1 MVMHVELQAS
11 CSALGYQEGK
21 SYVKEPDCI
30 ETVKDLIRFLKREDE
45 TCDIRRQLG
54 HAQIVQND
62 LLPILI
68 QYSNEETLWETVI
81 RLLVNL
87 TQPAILC
94 FNGQIPEEKSMRN
107 YFLEVES
114 HLQLIKEAFI
124 NEEVF
129 AVITGKLGDM
139 LKLDWEHRHEEHRL
153 LIERLLI
160 LIRNILH
167 VPTNPDD
174 EMRTDDDASVH
185 DQVLW
190 ALHVSGLEDILLYI
204 GSSEE
209 ERNLSMHILEIVSL
223 MFREQDAD
231 TLAAAGVQKSESE
244 KVKDERELQMVRE
257 QEKLQKKANQMKFS
271 SRHSR
276 FGGTFVVKN
285 FKSISDNDLI
295 YHKSH
300 GDVSRINLD
309 TNKKPKK
316 KAKNRK
322 PIIDRDVKRR
332 STLSIRL
339 GLKEFCIQFLEN
351 CYNPLMYAVKD
362 ILNREKSQEHD
373 ETYYLW
379 AMRFFMEFCRLHS
392 GQVDLVSETM
402 SVQAFHYIQV
412 QLFQYYEMQQM
423 EKKEAIVWG
432 KRTHLALKAYQE
444 LLLTLDSM
452 DRSGNSTL
460 MESSKVIKSNIFY
473 TMEFRD
479 IFLTLLRHFD
489 QSRQSRSYLKDLIE
503 TTHLFLKMLENFS
516 KRTGHLV
523 VQKKKKKVVGRK
535 KKPRKT
541 GQGHVEPSEQELEDL
556 WDDISSELS
565 AIFQGRSDIPDD
577 IAPFDAASEIDV
589 DQQRVDA
596 MIQIQNCMREK
607 KAGEAVAI
615 FRAAREVWP
624 DRNEFGSADIAPE
637 DEFMALREIFMTN
650 LPRPTSEIPGEPD
663 YEQDEMEGEEEEMV
677 TMETSEQEFI
687 FRDFVVKFAKPE
699 VLKAYVL
706 LTADFQKNSTHTNH
720 CCIKMLHRVA
730 FDLGYIGMLFQI
742 SLFRVFQKIML
753 TPLAKAERYK
763 EIYKFATHI
772 VRRFVEVAENN
783 NKIFME
789 ILFWKTSKDAIELV
803 EGYGSY
809 QSKGKVLWSEDAEME
824 VRRLFEDY
832 KENDEE
838 GKDTVDCIMERITDP
853 TKTRGQ
859 IIRELKRQELIES
872 AKELKKAKSGTR
884 AGPWREE
891 DELELGELFDRY
903 KDAPDP
909 VGAIIPEMCKRRSRQ
924 KIIEKLLSMGLVS
937 DRKELFKKRGKSGAR
952 SRGHWNRSDDESG
965 DEGMREL
972 PSDIDEGHS
981 DNNSDVSSVSG
992 SSSDSGDE
1000 SRRGSDDDSDDN
1012 DSKNRSSD
1020 LADNMTAI
1028 ITGLVEKGYKDQI
1041 AWIQRGLNRTAD
1053 DREEEDEDVGVP
1065 IVPLT
1070 EENETA
1076 MEDKM
1081 FLSFLSKIGLAP
1093 PANEQEAFWRIP
1105 AELRVAE
1112 LRNIATG
1119 LVLDENNHPVN
1130 ADRIQIKKVERKK
1143 KQKKE
1148 RKRKKEKVPKQKK
1161 NASKFA
1167 ALKELVKKKSE
1178 AKKTKRIRKKPASD
1192 ETGSLN
1198 DRVDS
1203 PVRENNTE
1211 NQSRNSSSK
1220 KKRVKMVSSSDSD
1233 SDDDKSVTSQRSGVQ
1248 STVTGTQSDSEART
1262 QSPERSMAGSQISH
1276 SSQKKRLKKI
1286 VSSDSESD
1294 NDEPLKNLATETQSN
1309 SDSDDDVPLKNLATE
1324 TQSNSDSDDDV
1335 PLKNLATET
1344 QSNSDS
1350 DDDVPLK
1357 NLATG
1362 TQSDS
1367 DEDKE
1372 NQSQDSKS
1380 QPLSF
1385 SSSSDE
1391 SDQENGSTKGRDTPS
1406 SKSASQSSKRSRSS
1420 DSESEVS
1427 QGQAKKARIMDSDS
1441 DDDKPVP
1448 SATEGSFPAT
1458 LYTQGQES
1466 DSDLDDHVPL
1476 RKVIQKRKII
1486 ESDDDE

>member
-1 MVMHVELQAS
+1 MVMHVELQAT

-21 SYVKEPDCI
+21 SYVKEPDCL

-62 LLPILI
+62 LLPILV
-68 QYSNEETLWETVI
+68 QYSKEETLWETVI

-87 TQPAILC
+87 TQPAVLC
-94 FNGQIPEEKSMRN
+94 FNGQIPEDKTLRN

-114 HLQLIKEAFI
+114 HLQSIKEAFV

-129 AVITGKLGDM
+129 AVITGKLGDL

-174 EMRTDDDASVH
+174 EMRTDDDASIH

-204 GSSEE
+204 ASSEE

-223 MFREQDAD
+223 MFREQTAD
-231 TLAAAGVQKSESE
+231 MLAAAGVQRSVSE
-244 KVKDERELQMVRE
+244 KVKDERELEMVRE

-276 FGGTFVVKN
+276 FGGTYVVKN

-295 YHKSH
+295 YHKQQ
-300 GDVSRINLD
+300 GDVSKINLD

-316 KAKNRK
+316 KPKNRK
-322 PIIDRDVKRR
+322 PIIDREVKRR

-452 DRSGNSTL
+452 DKSGNTTL

-473 TMEFRD
+473 MMEFRD

-489 QSRQSRSYLKDLIE
+489 QNRQSRSYLKDLIE

-516 KRTGHLV
+516 KKTGHLV
-523 VQKKKKKVVGRK
+523 VQKKKKKTGGRK
-535 KKPRKT
+535 KKPRNQENT
-541 GQGHVEPSEQELEDL
+541 GHVEPSEQELEDL
-556 WDDISSELS
+556 WDEISSELS

-577 IAPFDAASEIDV
+577 VAPFDAASEIDV

-596 MIQIQNCMREK
+596 MIRIQDCMREK

-637 DEFMALREIFMTN
+637 DEFMALREIFMTS
-650 LPRPTSEIPGEPD
+650 LPRPTAEIPGIPE
-663 YEQDEMEGEEEEMV
+663 EGMEEIEEEEEETV
-677 TMETSEQEFI
+677 TMEMSEQEFV

-699 VLKAYVL
+699 ILKAYVL

-730 FDLGYIGMLFQI
+730 FDLGYVGMLFQI

-753 TPLAKAERYK
+753 TPLAKAQRYK
-763 EIYKFATHI
+763 EISKFAAYI

-783 NKIFME
+783 KKVFME
-789 ILFWKTSKDAIELV
+789 LLFWKTSKDSIELV

-809 QSKGKVLWSEDAEME
+809 QSKGKVLWTEDAEME

-832 KENDEE
+832 RENEE
-838 GKDTVDCIMERITDP
+838 DKDTVDCIMERITDP
-853 TKTRGQ
+853 SKTRGQ

-872 AKELKKAKSGTR
+872 AKDLKKPKSGTR

-891 DELELGELFDRY
+891 DELELRELFDRF
-903 KDAPDP
+903 KDSDDP
-909 VGAIIPEMCKRRSRQ
+909 VGAIIPEMCKKRSRP
-924 KIIEKLLSMGLVS
+924 KIMEKLLSMGLVS
-937 DRKELFKKRGKSGAR
+937 DRKELYKKRGKSGAR
-952 SRGHWNRSDDESG
+952 SRSRRNMSDNESG
-965 DEGMREL
+965 DEGLREL
-972 PSDIDEGHS
+972 PSDYEDDVGHRS
-981 DNNSDVSSVSG
+981 RDSSDVSSVSS
-992 SSSDSGDE
+992 SSSDSDSGDD
-1000 SRRGSDDDSDDN
+1000 RGEDAVN
-1012 DSKNRSSD
+1012 TNNRSAESAENMSD
-1020 LADNMTAI
+1020 I
-1028 ITGLVEKGYKDQI
+1028 IKALVDKGYKDQL
-1041 AWIQRGLNRTAD
+1041 AWIQRGLNRTAG

-1076 MEDKM
+1076 MEDEV
-1081 FLSFLSKIGLAP
+1081 FLSFLSKIGMAA

-1105 AELRVAE
+1105 AGLSPAE
-1112 LRNIATG
+1112 LRNIASG
-1119 LVLDENNHPVN
+1119 LTLDENDEPVN
-1130 ADRIQIKKVERKK
+1130 ADRIKIKKVEMK
-1143 KQKKE
+1143 
-1148 RKRKKEKVPKQKK
+1148 KKEKKRKEPKQKK

-1167 ALKELVKKKSE
+1167 ALKELVKKKAE
-1178 AKKTKRIRKKPASD
+1178 AKKTKRVRKKHDSG
-1192 ETGSLN
+1192 ETGSQN
-1198 DRVDS
+1198 EGIKS
-1203 PVRENNTE
+1203 PVRDSNAE
-1211 NQSRNSSSK
+1211 NQTRNSSSK
-1220 KKRVKMVSSSDSD
+1220 KKRVKQMADSDSDSVEDIPLTSLRSEHQSAGTGTQSDGEAGTQSPERSKSGSQLSHSSQKKRRLKKVVSSDSD
-1233 SDDDKSVTSQRSGVQ
+1233 SDDD
-1248 STVTGTQSDSEART
+1248 
-1262 QSPERSMAGSQISH
+1262 I
-1276 SSQKKRLKKI
+1276 
-1286 VSSDSESD
+1286 
-1294 NDEPLKNLATETQSN
+1294 PLKNLATETQS
-1309 SDSDDDVPLKNLATE
+1309 DS
-1324 TQSNSDSDDDV
+1324 
-1335 PLKNLATET
+1335 
-1344 QSNSDS
+1344 
-1350 DDDVPLK
+1350 
-1357 NLATG
+1357 
-1362 TQSDS
+1362 
-1367 DEDKE
+1367 DKE
-1372 NQSQDSKS
+1372 NQSQDSQC
-1380 QPLSF
+1380 QPLLF
-1385 SSSSDE
+1385 LSSSDE
-1391 SDQENGSTKGRDTPS
+1391 SDQENGATKSQDTPP
-1406 SKSASQSSKRSRSS
+1406 SKAASQSSKRSRSS
-1420 DSESEVS
+1420 DSETEVS
-1427 QGQAKKARIMDSDS
+1427 QGQVKKKARLVDSDS
-1441 DDDKPVP
+1441 EDDQPLSSV
-1448 SATEGSFPAT
+1448 AEGTFPAT
-1458 LYTQGQES
+1458 LYTQGPES

-1476 RKVIQKRKII
+1476 RKVIQKKNMI
-1486 ESDDDE
+1486 ESDDED